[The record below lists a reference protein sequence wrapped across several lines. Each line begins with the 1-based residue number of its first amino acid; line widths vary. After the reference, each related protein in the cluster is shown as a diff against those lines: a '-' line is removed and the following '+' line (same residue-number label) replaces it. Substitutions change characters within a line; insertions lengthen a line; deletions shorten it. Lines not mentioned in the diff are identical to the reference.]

1 MIGISISKIFAI
13 ASLLAVFAL
22 GLIVLKKN
30 PKNSINRLFFFLT
43 TILNMWIFGTFM
55 MLGSS
60 NYEAILFWDRFVY
73 SGIVFWPS
81 LQYHFSLSVTYFSL
95 KRKIALGL
103 AYASSF
109 IFLFLI
115 PSEKFISGVFRY
127 SWGAHTKAYIY
138 HDLFLVFLILYI
150 VFFLYVLLKR
160 YQEEKDKMEKDRL
173 LLYFFGFSVLN
184 VVGAS
189 GFLPAYSIAV
199 PPLFLIAPLIF
210 TIVIA
215 YSIVYLN
222 LMHIKLIVRSYFA
235 YFISLCFVVLPACL
249 IIFFVNNHYPQY
261 VVGVGAIACFLSV
274 ALFNPVKN
282 SFFKIFNRLFFSPL
296 YDMDSLVYN
305 LSISLHSSFDIN
317 KIFKKVIEILS
328 DSFHSRFA
336 ASAYYDVKSKKLFI
350 KCNKKGLFPL
360 SKKIEINNDKLKK
373 FFTQNRAMSIKDL
386 RVSLGGI
393 SCVFLD
399 YLEEAEVEIILPVK
413 TKNKDVRYFLIF
425 GEKESE
431 ERYNKRDLRVLELVS
446 YELRLSLENIFLYQD
461 VKEFNTKLEEKIEEA
476 TLKLRKQNKK
486 LKELD
491 KMKDEFV
498 SIASHQLRTPL
509 TGIRWSTETLLKN
522 KSKNLNKNELK
533 LLGQIKDSGLNLIK
547 LVNDLLSV
555 SHINSGHKF
564 KIEREKFLLREL
576 VEEVLVDNKFLIENK
591 KLKVVNKVG
600 KTLQINA
607 DYDKIKQVL
616 QNLISNSCKYS
627 KQGGAIEVESKKEN
641 KKTVFFVKD
650 EGIGVPPEQIDYLF
664 TNFFRANNVYS
675 QSVNGTGLG
684 LYIAKGII
692 EAHNGS
698 LFYKPNK
705 NGGSIFYFELP

>member
-13 ASLLAVFAL
+13 TSLLAVFAL
-22 GLIVLKKN
+22 GLIVFKKN

-43 TILNMWIFGTFM
+43 IILNMWIFGTFM
-55 MLGSS
+55 ILGSS
-60 NYEAILFWDRFVY
+60 NYEAVLFWDRFIY
-73 SGIVFWPS
+73 FGIVFWPS
-81 LQYHFSLSVTYFSL
+81 LQYHFSLSVTFFSL
-95 KRKIALGL
+95 RRKIALGL

-109 IFLFLI
+109 VFLFLI

-160 YQEEKDKMEKDRL
+160 YREEKDKMEKDRL

-184 VVGAS
+184 VIGAS

-210 TIVIA
+210 TIVIS

-222 LMHIKLIVRSYFA
+222 LMHIKLVVRSYFA
-235 YFISLCFVVLPACL
+235 YFISLFFVVFPACL
-249 IIFFVNNHYPQY
+249 IIFFVDNHYPQY
-261 VVGVGAIACFLSV
+261 VVAVGAIVCFLSV
-274 ALFNPVKN
+274 AFFNPVKDL
-282 SFFKIFNRLFFSPL
+282 FFKIFNKLFFSPL

-328 DSFHSRFA
+328 DSFRSRFA
-336 ASAYYDVKSKKLFI
+336 ASAYYDVESKKLFV
-350 KCNKKGLFPL
+350 KCNKKGIFPL

-373 FFTQNRAMSIKDL
+373 FFTQNRAMSVKEL
-386 RVSLGGI
+386 RISLGGV

-399 YLEEAEVEIILPVK
+399 YLEETEVEIVLPVK
-413 TKNKDVRYFLIF
+413 TKNKDVRYFLLF

-446 YELRLSLENIFLYQD
+446 YELELSLENIFLYQD
-461 VKEFNTKLEEKIEEA
+461 VKEFNVKLEEKIEEA
-476 TLKLRKQNKK
+476 TLKLRRQNKK

-509 TGIRWSTETLLKN
+509 TGIRWSTEALL

-533 LLGQIKDSGLNLIK
+533 LLSQIKESDLNLIK

-564 KIEREKFLLREL
+564 EIKKQKFLLKNL
-576 VEEVLVDNKFLIENK
+576 VEEILIDNKFLIEKN
-591 KLKVVNKVG
+591 KLKVVNNIG

-607 DYDKIKQVL
+607 DYDKLKQVL

-627 KQGGAIEVESKKEN
+627 KPGGVIKIELKKEN
-641 KKTVFFVKD
+641 KKTVVLIED
-650 EGIGVPPEQIDYLF
+650 EGIGVPQEQVDYLF
-664 TNFFRANNVYS
+664 TKFFRAKNVYS

-698 LFYKPNK
+698 LFYKPSK
-705 NGGSIFYFELP
+705 SGGSIFYFELP